1 MNHYQQSLVLDADPA
16 TVYAALTTPNGLRGW
31 WSQDCDVATEVG
43 GTHHF
48 RFGRNH
54 KDMRIERL
62 EPGREVHWLC
72 TGAHI
77 AASGLTRRDEW
88 VGTQLVFRLTPQAV
102 GRTRLDFE
110 HVGLVAALEC
120 YDLCSNGWQYFLGS
134 LRQLV
139 ETGRGT
145 SYELAATGTR

>member
-1 MNHYQQSLVLDADPA
+1 MNHYQQSLVIAADPA
-16 TVYAALTTPNGLRGW
+16 TVYAALTTPIGLRGW

-43 GTHHF
+43 GALQF
-48 RFGRNH
+48 RFGRNY

-62 EPGREVHWLC
+62 EPGREVRWLC
-72 TGAHI
+72 TGAHM
-77 AASGLTRRDEW
+77 AASELTRKDEW
-88 VGTQLVFRLTPQAV
+88 VGTQIVFRLMPQGA

-110 HVGLVAALEC
+110 HVGLVPNLEC

-134 LRQLV
+134 LQQFV

-145 SYELAATGTR
+145 PYALAATGTR